1 MSILDWLNGLPPFWA
16 ALLAIGILDAPFGV
30 SIVWL
35 VLRVKRTVT
44 KSNKLMDVAPD
55 LSEEEKVALAWSI
68 ARTIK
73 NELELFR
80 KAKAR
85 GEA

>member
-68 ARTIK
+68 KRTIK
-73 NELELFR
+73 NELELYR
-80 KAKAR
+80 KARSR